1 MRLTEKATVLA
12 ALALVAMATIL
23 TGCGG
28 VGDETPPEA
37 TAAIVVVGVI
47 DKESQDFLQ
56 VPASVVVG
64 SVRGT
69 ATVEEGSVVL
79 RDVPF
84 GTDTPPTQPMTVTAR
99 GYVTEAYPVQIS
111 LTLSLIHI

>member
-56 VPASVVVG
+56 VPASVLM
-64 SVRGT
+64 
-69 ATVEEGSVVL
+69 AA
-79 RDVPF
+79 D
-84 GTDTPPTQPMTVTAR
+84 D
-99 GYVTEAYPVQIS
+99 PVIPLASFQDWPLPAHSQLLIS
-111 LTLSLIHI
+111 RWGGHCGFIENLHGDGWAEHWVCRQLQQM